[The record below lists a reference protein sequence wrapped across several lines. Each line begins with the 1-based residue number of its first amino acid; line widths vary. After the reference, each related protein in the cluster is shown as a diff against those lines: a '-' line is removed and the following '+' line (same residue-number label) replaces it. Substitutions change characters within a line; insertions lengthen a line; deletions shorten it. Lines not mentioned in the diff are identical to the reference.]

1 MRNAPSRQRLDA
13 NVSAED
19 PAYEA
24 YAYSPFWRLV
34 GAATFAV
41 SRAGLVVMLLAILHS
56 RIAVTPLEVIRTFV
70 LLFVM
75 PALAAR
81 VIARGMA
88 ARVELGDGDVTIE
101 RPGVRVDVPLS
112 AVAGV
117 APWRVPLPA
126 PGFALVLGSQRRVR
140 PGIASH
146 DPDPLLRAL
155 AGRGGT
161 RAATAVDHP
170 TIVYARARAAWG
182 RWRWT
187 HLAARFPLFALGP
200 TLLLFNVHQ
209 HIAYGGF
216 FGQYYLMGLR
226 PYVLT
231 FAVYWATVTIYHVL
245 YASVWRGLA
254 EPICLVAAAVAPSRA
269 ARVRRAAEFAIRGVY
284 YAGVPALL
292 VLRFAPW

>member
-24 YAYSPFWRLV
+24 YAYSPFWRVV
-34 GAATFAV
+34 GATTFAV
-41 SRAGLVVMLLAILHS
+41 SRAGLAVILLGILHS
-56 RIAVTPLEVIRTFV
+56 RIAVTPIEVIRTFV

-88 ARVELGDGDVTIE
+88 ARVAFGDGDVTIE

-112 AVAGV
+112 ALAGV

-126 PGFALVLGSQRRVR
+126 PGFALVLGSRRLVR

-146 DPDPLLRAL
+146 DPTPLLRAL
-155 AGRGGT
+155 AGRGV
-161 RAATAVDHP
+161 AAAARAVDHP
-170 TIVYARARAAWG
+170 MIVYARARAGWG
-182 RWRWT
+182 SWRWT
-187 HLAARFPLFALGP
+187 HLAARFPLFAVGP

-216 FGQYYLMGLR
+216 FGQYYLMGLG
-226 PYVLT
+226 PWVLT
-231 FAVYWATVTIYHVL
+231 FAVFWATVTIYQVL

-269 ARVRRAAEFAIRGVY
+269 ARVRRAAELAIWVAY
-284 YAGVPALL
+284 YAGVPVLL
-292 VLRFAPW
+292 ALRFAPW

>member
-13 NVSAED
+13 NVSADE

-34 GAATFAV
+34 GATTFAF
-41 SRAGLVVMLLAILHS
+41 SRASLIVMLVAILYS
-56 RIAVTPLEVIRTFV
+56 RIAVTPIEVIRTFV
-70 LLFVM
+70 LLFVI

-88 ARVELGDGDVTIE
+88 ARVELRDGDVTIE
-101 RPGVRVDVPLS
+101 RPGVRVDVPLP
-112 AVAGV
+112 AVAGLV
-117 APWRVPLPA
+117 PWHVPLPA
-126 PGFALVLGSQRRVR
+126 PGFALVLGSRRLVR

-146 DPDPLLRAL
+146 DPTPLLRAL
-155 AGRGGT
+155 AARGV
-161 RAATAVDHP
+161 AAAARAVDHP

-209 HIAYGGF
+209 HI
-216 FGQYYLMGLR
+216 

-231 FAVYWATVTIYHVL
+231 FAVYWATVTIYQVL

-254 EPICLVAAAVAPSRA
+254 EPVCLVAAAVAPSRA
-269 ARVRRAAEFAIRGVY
+269 ARVRRAAELAIRVVY
-284 YAGVPALL
+284 YVGVPALL
-292 VLRFAPW
+292 ALRFAS